1 MYVKEDGNKGF
12 SEKQTIPPFV
22 LAFER
27 KLEVTEVGGGGCV
40 EVSAIILI
48 ILVSSIY

>member
-27 KLEVTEVGGGGCV
+27 KLEVTEVGGGGALKCQP
-40 EVSAIILI
+40 
-48 ILVSSIY
+48 